1 MKAGDIYRESEQI
14 LRPFTNSREVSS
26 IEAYCLVSHVLNREK
41 SYLLTHPEEEIPEDQ
56 VTRIRE
62 MTQKRLTGVPIA
74 YIVGWKEF
82 WSLKL
87 KVTPAT
93 LIPRPDT
100 ETVVD
105 QALIKASQLKAKNP
119 RRTLRILDMGTGSGA
134 IALALKKELPDAE
147 IDAIDYS
154 DEALRVAQEN
164 SDTLGLPV
172 HFWNSDWFKNIK
184 AGHQYDIIVS
194 NPPYIARGDA
204 HLAEG
209 DLRYEPRTALV
220 APMEGLIDILN
231 IVHQAAN
238 YMRPDSWIIIE
249 HGFQQGPDVRHMFH
263 DACFSCVD
271 TIRDLGNNERVTVGA
286 LIREEQE
293 QKPQK
298 EENDQ

>member
-194 NPPYIARGDA
+194 NPPYI
-204 HLAEG
+204 
-209 DLRYEPRTALV
+209 
-220 APMEGLIDILN
+220 
-231 IVHQAAN
+231 
-238 YMRPDSWIIIE
+238 RPDSWIIIE